1 MVGRVVSVRT
11 LGTRNA
17 VCRCNLGG
25 RVTPINLTFLI
36 QVVLRVLY
44 VVFIKYDK
52 VCELSKH
59 LRRLQDFKQP
69 RYPEHICGRPEHTC
83 GRPSNMCVSDGVRH
97 CG

>member
-1 MVGRVVSVRT
+1 MFLKATHEAHESIRVRCYRGNTTFCLMVGRVVSVRT

-36 QVVLRVLY
+36 QVVLHVLY

-59 LRRLQDFKQP
+59 LWTP
-69 RYPEHICGRPEHTC
+69 RAHLWTPL
-83 GRPSNMCVSDGVRH
+83 
-97 CG
+97 